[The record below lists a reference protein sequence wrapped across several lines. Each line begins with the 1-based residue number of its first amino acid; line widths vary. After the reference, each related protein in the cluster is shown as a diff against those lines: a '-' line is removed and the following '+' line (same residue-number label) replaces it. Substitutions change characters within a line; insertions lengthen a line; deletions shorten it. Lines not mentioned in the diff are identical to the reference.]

1 MEFLKTSLGE
11 KIIDFLKKMEIN
23 DLKKMKESKL
33 WE

>member
-1 MEFLKTSLGE
+1 MEILKTSLGE
-11 KIIDFLKKMEIN
+11 KILDFLKKMAIN